1 MENTQ
6 SVSLNYSLTD
16 RESKREIQINVVQDE
31 GGTRIES
38 WRVAFALFDSFL
50 RPESKLIQNNVNM
63 TTTSWKLRANIA

>member
-50 RPESKLIQNNVNM
+50 RPESKLI
-63 TTTSWKLRANIA
+63 